1 MIESANNNKIK
12 EIIKLKDKKYQ
23 NIENKFLIE
32 GKHLIEEAIKHGY
45 LEEMFVLDG
54 YTYNYDNI
62 TYVSENVMRKISDL
76 KTIPNMVGVAR
87 KISNGQIRGK
97 VLLLDDIHDPGNMG
111 TIIRSSIA
119 FGIDTLV
126 ISNNSV
132 NIYNPK
138 VLRATEGMIFNA
150 NIIIDDTSNII
161 KLLKDDNYTIY
172 ITDVTGG
179 NELKKVDFED
189 KCAIVIGSEASG
201 VNEKIKELADKRLY
215 IKMSDKC
222 ESLNAGIATS
232 IILYEL
238 SNK

>member
-1 MIESANNNKIK
+1 MIESVNNSKIK

-32 GKHLIEEAIKHGY
+32 GKHLIEEAQKQGY
-45 LEEMFVLDG
+45 LEELFVLEG
-54 YTYNYDNI
+54 YRYNYDNI

-76 KTIPNMVGVAR
+76 KTIPKMVGVAK
-87 KISNGQIRGK
+87 KIKNGQVMGR
-97 VLLLDDIHDPGNMG
+97 VLILDDIHDPGNMG

-119 FGIDTLV
+119 FGIDTII

-132 NIYNPK
+132 SIYNPK

-150 NIIIDDTSNII
+150 NIIIGNTYNII
-161 KLLKDDNYTIY
+161 KSLKDDNYTIY
-172 ITDVTGG
+172 ITDVNGG
-179 NELKKVDFED
+179 EELKSISFED

-201 VNEKIKELADKRLY
+201 VNEKINELSDKKLY
-215 IKMSDKC
+215 IKMNDKC